1 MLGDSTLEVKRIVI
15 NSYGSPS
22 GAYDNNAKATRKQ
35 SDKLRRR
42 LVNRYHVPESKITI
56 LNVAEDWSGLENL
69 INNSEVVLQ
78 NRDGVLRIVKDN
90 SLSPDEKEEMLKKNY
105 KEDWKYL
112 EKHFFN
118 KLERVS
124 FTLDY
129 NQPDYDIIY
138 RDGYEYRIKRTKQEP
153 CASQSNECQKVQNS
167 SCEAARTPIS
177 DTKSTD
183 ASMTFLVDKAEIPA
197 VFNGN
202 QQNLDQ
208 ITVKLNSLISDSA
221 VSLQRIIVSGYAS
234 PDGLFKKNAKLA
246 LNRTNLLK
254 NYIANRYNVPD
265 SLLETHAVAEDWEG
279 LEQAVLKTP
288 DSDLPNK
295 QAILNIIRSNYAP
308 DVKERKI
315 KAFKADFAY
324 LKENILP
331 KLRRFEY
338 CIQYIKDGEVTNTT
352 VVAQIEP
359 DTAMPLIDDRTKRE
373 LLADASQEQPVVATT
388 TDALSTDEN
397 EPLPAPTDAANA
409 AQFVESQKVRDNHS
423 YNSESLITDTIQA
436 DALVAFLINE
446 AEMRADVDGNKEYM
460 EQISSQLDQVI
471 NDTTIRLQRIIV
483 SGYASPDGP
492 YQKNAKLAQSRTDIL
507 KDFIVNRSNISNSLL
522 ETHAVPEDWD
532 GLEQAVLNTPDSDL
546 PHKQAILG
554 IIGSSEKLDV
564 KERKIRALRTDF
576 NYLKENVLPKLRRS
590 EYYIQYFKDVDV
602 TNTTVVAHV
611 EPDTV
616 MPLTDGVTKRESYT
630 DASSEQPVVATT
642 AKADQSIKSQKVHG
656 NRFYTTETLITD
668 TIQADALVAFLIN
681 ESEMRADVDGN
692 KEYIEQICSQLD
704 QVINDTTIRLQRIIV
719 SGYAS
724 PDGPYQKNAKLAQSR
739 TDILKD
745 FIVNRSNISNSL
757 LETHAVPEDW
767 DGLEQ
772 AVLNTP
778 DSDLPH
784 KQAILGI
791 IGSSEKLDVKERK
804 IRALR
809 TDFNYLKEN
818 VLPKLRRTEF
828 YIQYFKDTRLI
839 NTTVIEEEQPD
850 TVTAVEEQPAKK
862 KPFYIAAKT
871 NLLYDAALV
880 PNIGVELYLGK
891 QWTVSADWFYNWWYS
906 DSRHYYWQGYGGYLG
921 VRKYFG
927 SKSEENPFTGHHV
940 GLYGLMMT
948 YDVEW
953 GNRGYQMPDWG
964 FGGGLEYGYSMPIA
978 RRLNLDFSLGIG
990 YQDGTYKEYLPLDGH
1005 YVWQSTHKR
1014 HWIGPTKA
1022 EISLKWLI
1030 GRGNYHKNY
1039 GKNTVI

>member
-1 MLGDSTLEVKRIVI
+1 MSSALSASAHVCTHRSDVPGEVDLATLERMLGDSTLEVKRIVI

-138 RDGYEYRIKRTKQEP
+138 RDGYEYRIERTKQEP
-153 CASQSNECQKVQNS
+153 CASQSNECQKVQNG

-177 DTKSTD
+177 DTKYTD

-324 LKENILP
+324 LKESILP

-409 AQFVESQKVRDNHS
+409 AQFVESQKVRDDRS
-423 YNSESLITDTIQA
+423 SNSESLITDTIQA

-446 AEMRADVDGNKEYM
+446 AEMRADVDGNKEYL

-590 EYYIQYFKDVDV
+590 EY
-602 TNTTVVAHV
+602 
-611 EPDTV
+611 
-616 MPLTDGVTKRESYT
+616 
-630 DASSEQPVVATT
+630 
-642 AKADQSIKSQKVHG
+642 
-656 NRFYTTETLITD
+656 
-668 TIQADALVAFLIN
+668 
-681 ESEMRADVDGN
+681 
-692 KEYIEQICSQLD
+692 
-704 QVINDTTIRLQRIIV
+704 
-719 SGYAS
+719 
-724 PDGPYQKNAKLAQSR
+724 
-739 TDILKD
+739 
-745 FIVNRSNISNSL
+745 
-757 LETHAVPEDW
+757 
-767 DGLEQ
+767 
-772 AVLNTP
+772 
-778 DSDLPH
+778 
-784 KQAILGI
+784 
-791 IGSSEKLDVKERK
+791 
-804 IRALR
+804 
-809 TDFNYLKEN
+809 
-818 VLPKLRRTEF
+818 

>member
-1 MLGDSTLEVKRIVI
+1 MINRNRFVWLGCSMLMAFCMSSALSASAHVCTHRSDVPGEVDLATLERMLGDSTLEVKRIVI

-138 RDGYEYRIKRTKQEP
+138 RDGYEYRIERTKQEP

-576 NYLKENVLPKLRRS
+576 NYLKENVLPKLRR
-590 EYYIQYFKDVDV
+590 
-602 TNTTVVAHV
+602 
-611 EPDTV
+611 
-616 MPLTDGVTKRESYT
+616 
-630 DASSEQPVVATT
+630 
-642 AKADQSIKSQKVHG
+642 
-656 NRFYTTETLITD
+656 
-668 TIQADALVAFLIN
+668 
-681 ESEMRADVDGN
+681 
-692 KEYIEQICSQLD
+692 
-704 QVINDTTIRLQRIIV
+704 
-719 SGYAS
+719 
-724 PDGPYQKNAKLAQSR
+724 
-739 TDILKD
+739 
-745 FIVNRSNISNSL
+745 
-757 LETHAVPEDW
+757 
-767 DGLEQ
+767 
-772 AVLNTP
+772 
-778 DSDLPH
+778 
-784 KQAILGI
+784 
-791 IGSSEKLDVKERK
+791 
-804 IRALR
+804 
-809 TDFNYLKEN
+809 
-818 VLPKLRRTEF
+818 TEF